1 MYKFRRFM
9 GVRKYEKL
17 KNWLLLVVLN
27 FEIILNANNSQK

>member
-1 MYKFRRFM
+1 M